1 MGKLTDWSKSHNGI
15 FLCDFDKAIELMPE
29 VENMLDEVKP
39 MLELDESE
47 YLIDVKVHML
57 MPGQFPC
64 IPNWHYDF
72 NPRDDRGQRIKG
84 RLSKLKMY
92 MWISSSPL
100 TEYKDRET
108 HDVYTKPCQQWNTF
122 TQEDLHR
129 GTVSKEHVWRCF
141 IRIIPK
147 SFVHSTTINNGQI
160 RRHTQVYLDSR
171 KFRW

>member
-1 MGKLTDWSKSHNGI
+1 VSELINWSKSHNGI
-15 FLCDFDKAIELMPE
+15 FLCDFDKAVELMPE
-29 VENMLDEVKP
+29 IKGILDEVKSL
-39 MLELDESE
+39 LELDESE

-72 NPRDDRGQRIKG
+72 NPRDDQGERIKG
-84 RLSKLKMY
+84 QLSKLKMY
-92 MWISSSPL
+92 MWVSSDPL

-108 HDVYTKPCQQWNTF
+108 QKVYTKPCQQWCAF
-122 TQEDLHR
+122 TQSDLHR
-129 GTVSKEHVWRCF
+129 GTVAEDHVWRCF

-147 SFVHSTTINNGQI
+147 AFVHSCTINTGTI

-171 KFRW
+171 KFKW